1 MVDIRRAIALQKKL
15 AEKVLNEVNNFKP
28 IDMEHIEIVA
38 GVDAGYRSGEIY
50 GVAVLIDYMSR
61 GLLAYS
67 VVHRKPPIPYIPGL
81 LAFREAPSYIA
92 ALMKLPKEPNIIF
105 VDGHGLTHPRALG
118 IATHLGLVLDKP
130 TIGIAKKKLYGEIR
144 VENGMRYL
152 YVHGIKAGAVILHK
166 GHELYVSIGYK
177 IDLESALEIT
187 RSLLDPKYK
196 LPIPTAIAD
205 QITKRITRKRKY
217 NI

>member
-15 AEKVLNEVNNFKP
+15 AEKVLNEVSNFKP
-28 IDMEHIEIVA
+28 IDMERIEIVA

-81 LAFREAPSYIA
+81 LAFREAPSYIS
-92 ALMKLPKEPNIIF
+92 ALMKLSKEPDIIF

-152 YVHGIKAGAVILHK
+152 YVHGIKAGVVILHK